1 MARACSSAFD
11 RTYGPGWVSEEGHW
25 QRSDNACQSSQFIQ
39 RFRDTPSSKYVDEF
53 PTLVNKTMFILGDSV
68 GRQLWDQLC
77 FEIGAP
83 KNVRYPPG
91 VEPAVHYSEASV
103 CTQPELNFTIVG
115 FHQYGESPDRVLDLF
130 ALLQTIADIL
140 SDLSLGFANATDPT
154 TLSYLEKCFPGG
166 PYDYETRVPN
176 LWNTLLTDIPEPD
189 YISISGGAWD
199 YLYMFNRD
207 IIEKRF
213 HNSIPEED
221 LKTFS
226 GRLKGL
232 IGMMGEMFPRS
243 KVVWINMHPLNNVD
257 LGAKHNWGGGYFQ
270 PPLDRSVDSV
280 LFPPLF
286 SQRRLAQHAQALR
299 LAAEEEGVDSLDV
312 SLDWQP

>member
-1 MARACSSAFD
+1 
-11 RTYGPGWVSEEGHW
+11 
-25 QRSDNACQSSQFIQ
+25 
-39 RFRDTPSSKYVDEF
+39 
-53 PTLVNKTMFILGDSV
+53 
-68 GRQLWDQLC
+68 
-77 FEIGAP
+77 
-83 KNVRYPPG
+83 
-91 VEPAVHYSEASV
+91 
-103 CTQPELNFTIVG
+103 
-115 FHQYGESPDRVLDLF
+115 
-130 ALLQTIADIL
+130 
-140 SDLSLGFANATDPT
+140 
-154 TLSYLEKCFPGG
+154 
-166 PYDYETRVPN
+166 
-176 LWNTLLTDIPEPD
+176 
-189 YISISGGAWD
+189 
-199 YLYMFNRD
+199 MFNRD

-312 SLDWQP
+312 SNNLTTPSRYISTRTSGLIQMTRSRRKTVLETQRFVQLGRLLGAQRSRASGRPASDRHGGDDVGKAASLVRLRCIAIA

>member
-1 MARACSSAFD
+1 
-11 RTYGPGWVSEEGHW
+11 
-25 QRSDNACQSSQFIQ
+25 
-39 RFRDTPSSKYVDEF
+39 
-53 PTLVNKTMFILGDSV
+53 
-68 GRQLWDQLC
+68 
-77 FEIGAP
+77 
-83 KNVRYPPG
+83 
-91 VEPAVHYSEASV
+91 
-103 CTQPELNFTIVG
+103 
-115 FHQYGESPDRVLDLF
+115 
-130 ALLQTIADIL
+130 
-140 SDLSLGFANATDPT
+140 
-154 TLSYLEKCFPGG
+154 
-166 PYDYETRVPN
+166 
-176 LWNTLLTDIPEPD
+176 
-189 YISISGGAWD
+189 
-199 YLYMFNRD
+199 MFNRD

-312 SLDWQP
+312 SNNLATSGRYISTSGLTQITRSTTKIVLETKRLVQLGRLLGAQRPCTPGRRASDRHGRDDAGKAAPMVRVRSIAFSRIISMFPKGPKIVL

>member
-1 MARACSSAFD
+1 
-11 RTYGPGWVSEEGHW
+11 
-25 QRSDNACQSSQFIQ
+25 
-39 RFRDTPSSKYVDEF
+39 
-53 PTLVNKTMFILGDSV
+53 
-68 GRQLWDQLC
+68 
-77 FEIGAP
+77 
-83 KNVRYPPG
+83 
-91 VEPAVHYSEASV
+91 
-103 CTQPELNFTIVG
+103 
-115 FHQYGESPDRVLDLF
+115 
-130 ALLQTIADIL
+130 
-140 SDLSLGFANATDPT
+140 
-154 TLSYLEKCFPGG
+154 
-166 PYDYETRVPN
+166 
-176 LWNTLLTDIPEPD
+176 
-189 YISISGGAWD
+189 
-199 YLYMFNRD
+199 MFNRD

-221 LKTFS
+221 LKTFT

-312 SLDWQP
+312 SNNLATSGCYSVSLLVHLG